1 MQKTDMPEG
10 DSRMYI
16 IKTKSG
22 KLPFYFPL
30 TTSYSRNMPYT
41 PHHSH
46 DCIEIGIILKGCAT
60 HECGS
65 DVREL
70 HPGDVIVIQPLQTH
84 AFPDTRNL
92 NMFNIL
98 FHPFELNMPLQDM
111 EKLVGFNDLI
121 PQNRKQPMRPFLLF
135 HLEQKEF
142 QHSVRIINLMRA
154 EKNEIGR
161 SGYRSAM
168 LGLFM
173 NLLCHLIRSYSAG
186 LNIPQN
192 RPQKESIEMAV
203 KYLNKH
209 YLENFDLKNLLKISA
224 MSRSSF
230 MTHFRNITGYSP
242 KQHMIRKRIAY
253 AVSRMTEKKLTLTE
267 IAIECG
273 FHDSS
278 HFYKSF
284 LHITGETPR
293 TYRLRITTGS
303 DVESFWTKRN
313 IINSFVHE
321 ELE

>member
-1 MQKTDMPEG
+1 
-10 DSRMYI
+10 MYI
-16 IKTKSG
+16 IKTKSEN
-22 KLPFYFPL
+22 LPFYFPL
-30 TTSYSRNMPYT
+30 TTSFSRDMPYT

-46 DCIEIGIILKGCAT
+46 DCIEIGIILKGSAA

-65 DVREL
+65 DVRVL

-121 PQNRKQPMRPFLLF
+121 PQNRKQPVRSFLQF

-186 LNIPQN
+186 LNLPQN

-209 YLENFDLKNLLKISA
+209 YLEDFDLKYLLKLSA

-242 KQHMIRKRIAY
+242 KQYMIRKRIAY

-278 HFYKSF
+278 HFCKTF

-293 TYRLRITTGS
+293 TYRLRIAAGS
-303 DVESFWTKRN
+303 DTESHWPRRK
-313 IINSFVHE
+313 IINSFDSE
-321 ELE
+321 ELK